1 MTSPHFGGPGPGR
14 GPRGAK
20 VDPADRAQLA
30 EKPVSLR
37 RIGALFAPYRWQIA
51 VVVALIVASSTIS
64 LANPF
69 LVREVI
75 DRAIP
80 EQNVTLLV
88 WAVLG
93 MLAITVASSVFGVI
107 QTWISTTVG
116 QRIMHNLRT
125 RVFTHLQRQSL
136 GFFTRTRGGEIQSR
150 LTNDIGGMQTVVT
163 STATSIA
170 SNLTTVVG
178 TAVAMAVLSW
188 RLSLLSL
195 IVLPPAI
202 WLTRKVARMRRAI
215 TTERQRTLA
224 DMQTQIEESLS
235 ISGIQLGK
243 TLGAG
248 PAMSQRFTDSSLV
261 LTDLEVRSELSGR
274 WRMATMSIVFAAIPA
289 LLYLAAGLPAT
300 SGGMTIGTLVAF
312 TGLQGALFRPLM
324 QLLDV
329 GVSVTS
335 SLALFSRIFEYLDL
349 PVEIDDPERPVP
361 MPRERADGAVRFEHV
376 GFRYEN
382 ADRDALS
389 DVTIDV
395 AAGSSLA
402 LVGETGSGKTTLASL
417 VARLHDPT
425 SGAVTVDGVDLR
437 DIRLAQLSEL
447 VGVVSQETYLL
458 HATIRENLRHA
469 RPEATD
475 AEIEAAAR
483 AAQVHELISSLPDG
497 YDTVVGA
504 RGHRF
509 SGGEKQRIAIARTLL
524 RDPRILVL
532 DEATSALDNETER
545 AVQDAL
551 DVVSRGRTTITIAHR
566 LSTIRDADQIVVLD
580 HGRVAERGTHEELR
594 ALGGRYAALLARGGD
609 TRAPAEERA
618 VAERGAADVA
628 PRVQARRRASGREE
642 PGDRVPVEV

>member
-1 MTSPHFGGPGPGR
+1 MTSPPFGGPGG
-14 GPRGAK
+14 GPIRTRK
-20 VDPADRAQLA
+20 VDPADRAQL
-30 EKPVSLR
+30 EESPVSLR
-37 RIGALFAPYRWQIA
+37 RIGALFAPYRWQIT
-51 VVVALIVASSTIS
+51 VVVALIVASSAIS

-88 WAVLG
+88 WAVVA
-93 MLAITVASSVFGVI
+93 MLAITVATAVFGVV

-136 GFFTRTRGGEIQSR
+136 GFFTRTRGGEVQSR

-170 SNLTTVVG
+170 SNVTTVIG
-178 TAVAMAVLSW
+178 TAIAMAVLSW

-202 WLTRKVARMRRAI
+202 WLTRKVALMRREI
-215 TTERQRTLA
+215 TAQRQKALA
-224 DMQTQIEESLS
+224 DMQTQIEEGLS
-235 ISGIQLGK
+235 ISGVQLGK

-248 PAMSQRFTDSSLV
+248 PALSERFAETSTRLV
-261 LTDLEVRSELSGR
+261 DLEVRSQLSGR
-274 WRMATMSIVFAAIPA
+274 WRMAAMSIIFSAIPA

-312 TGLQGALFRPLM
+312 TGLQTTLFRPLM
-324 QLLDV
+324 GLLDV

-335 SLALFSRIFEYLDL
+335 SLALFSRIFQYLDL
-349 PVEIDDPERPVP
+349 PVEIDDPERPTP
-361 MPRERADGAVRFEHV
+361 MPRERVDGAVRFEDV

-382 ADRDALS
+382 ADRDALA
-389 DVTIDV
+389 DVTLEV
-395 AAGSSLA
+395 PAGSSLA

-425 SGAVTVDGVDLR
+425 SGRVTIDGVDLR
-437 DIRLAQLSEL
+437 DIRLAELSEL

-469 RPEATD
+469 RPDASD
-475 AEIEAAAR
+475 AEIEAAAQ
-483 AAQVHELISSLPDG
+483 AAQVHELIVSLPDG

-545 AVQDAL
+545 AVQAAL

-566 LSTIRDADQIVVLD
+566 LSTIRDADQIAVLN

-609 TRAPAEERA
+609 AGPTAEEGA
-618 VAERGAADVA
+618 VTERGATDVA
-628 PRVQARRRASGREE
+628 PRVQAGRRAPGSEE
-642 PGDRVPVEV
+642 AGDRVVVEV